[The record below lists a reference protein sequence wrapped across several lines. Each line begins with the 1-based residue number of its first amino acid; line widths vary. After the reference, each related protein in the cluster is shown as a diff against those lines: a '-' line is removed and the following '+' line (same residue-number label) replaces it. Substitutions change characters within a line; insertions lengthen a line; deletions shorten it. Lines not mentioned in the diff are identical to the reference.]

1 MLNQIE
7 RRQIG
12 VLSIINHNILLQL
25 HTELGKMTERNFTE
39 ELLYTNYVDME
50 NGNDSETI
58 DYRSLIHIIG
68 ELCGRIEQLEQR
80 LDKQEEYQ
88 QEQND

>member
-1 MLNQIE
+1 
-7 RRQIG
+7 
-12 VLSIINHNILLQL
+12 
-25 HTELGKMTERNFTE
+25 MTERNFTE

-50 NGNDSETI
+50 NGDDIETI
-58 DYRSLIHIIG
+58 DYRELILIIG

-80 LDKQEEYQ
+80 LDKQEEYE